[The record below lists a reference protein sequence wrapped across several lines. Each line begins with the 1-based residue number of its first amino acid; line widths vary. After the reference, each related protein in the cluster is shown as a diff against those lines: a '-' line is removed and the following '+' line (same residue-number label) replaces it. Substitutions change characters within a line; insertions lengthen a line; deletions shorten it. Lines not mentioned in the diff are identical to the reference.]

1 MLLAWPHVARKNKLL
16 LPLPL
21 LLLLL
26 PQQPPSRS
34 LLMLLRQPLHLLPLP
49 LLLLLLPQPSNSALY
64 NKKGKGDL
72 AFFVA

>member
-16 LPLPL
+16 LPHPL

-34 LLMLLRQPLHLLPLP
+34 LLMLLRPPLHL